1 MRSITV
7 TAMLTLAAAAASA
20 SGTVNVTFVE
30 PEKYYDAGNSKRE
43 EPANLKIL
51 EQHLQQLGQR
61 YLADGQVLKVSVL
74 DVDLAGYMKPTRRG
88 EMLRIARGGADWPRI
103 TVRYELVANGQTL
116 KKGDEAIADLNYAR
130 HGQSYANRD
139 PLRHEKQMLEGWFRM
154 HFTSDYQ

>member
-7 TAMLTLAAAAASA
+7 TALLTLAAAAASA
-20 SGTVNVTFVE
+20 AGTVNVTFVE
-30 PEKYYDAGNSKRE
+30 PEKYYDAGNSKHE
-43 EPANLKIL
+43 EPENLKIL
-51 EQHLQQLGQR
+51 EQFLQQLGTR
-61 YLADGQVLKVSVL
+61 YLADGQVLTISVL

-88 EMLRIARGGADWPRI
+88 EMIRIARGGADWPRI

-154 HFTSDYQ
+154 QFTSDYQ